1 MPERDDRLVRPNAR
15 WHENLAGGDAR
26 PDVRCHVRKTR
37 ARLGRGRREK
47 CPREAE
53 RVRPR
58 RHQHPDLSLLLC
70 CRGARCKI
78 LGFSRL
84 RTHTGV
90 PTTCVFWRAA
100 AFRRAKTA
108 GAFAAFLASPHIGAR
123 GRGPRDA
130 SRRWARGASISLAQP
145 LDRRTMQNYLELARA
160 RSSRLNALDARETRW
175 SAEVTTRRRANE
187 PDAPADRSSRSPRR
201 TSRRSVFHV
210 TLDASRI
217 GIGVRRDRSDRAGI
231 KVGPVRARAPR

>member
-1 MPERDDRLVRPNAR
+1 MRTPARIAACIAPPGSDAALSRIRCRKSSGRPGLPERDDRLVRPNAR

-58 RHQHPDLSLLLC
+58 RHQHPDGFLLLC

-108 GAFAAFLASPHIGAR
+108 GAFAAFLASWHIGAR

-130 SRRWARGASISLAQP
+130 SAKMGARRVMYWRQP
-145 LDRRTMQNYLELARA
+145 PDRRTMQNYLELARA
-160 RSSRLNALDARETRW
+160 VSSRLNVLDARETRW
-175 SAEVTTRRRANE
+175 SAEAAR
-187 PDAPADRSSRSPRR
+187 PAGPGDVWQLGGRSCQLHKALGGR
-201 TSRRSVFHV
+201 
-210 TLDASRI
+210 
-217 GIGVRRDRSDRAGI
+217 
-231 KVGPVRARAPR
+231 